1 MDPRRFY
8 GKKRVQIPKTDDS
21 NDENLSSDDDHW
33 KNEVRFPKKR
43 VIICESSD
51 SASISS
57 DIDEVIVDETDY
69 DDDRI
74 DSDNDSDIPLSRIQK
89 SIKIQERKHLENND
103 SDANVPS
110 TSAGTTKKSA
120 RSQKIPKEKIDW
132 QERFLSVSEDFIEFK
147 GSETLPKS
155 IEELEDPIQFFNYLF
170 TDEMFE
176 YIAEQSNLFGV
187 QKKPEKPPN
196 ITKEEI
202 RIFCGICIY
211 MSIIQLPSTRSYW
224 NSSLEFGKI
233 SGAMTCNRF
242 EEIKRYLHFND
253 NTLQIPHGQPGFD
266 KLFKIRPFLQK
277 FRERLLLV
285 PKEEHLAVDEQ
296 IIPTKARSSLKQ
308 YNPKKPHKWGYKI
321 FVLSGVSGFSYD
333 FDFYCGATTLE
344 EDVLDLGTSSNVVAK
359 LSATI
364 PKNQNYKLFFDNW
377 FTSIP
382 LLTYLT
388 KNGILPLGTVRAN
401 RVPDLQFPKESEMK
415 KKGRG
420 AIIEKVANVDGIDV
434 SVVSWYDNKIVNVVS
449 TYVGSQPTSEVRRFC
464 RKSKTHVQIPRPQS
478 IAVYNAYM
486 GGVDLLD
493 SMLGYY
499 RISIRSKKWYIRVF
513 FHFIDMICVNSWI
526 LWRRN
531 LKNND
536 LYLPLSEFK
545 IGIAEILTATNSI
558 QRKRGRPSSA
568 SLQPKLELKK
578 KKYPFSQI
586 PAQEIRTDNL
596 NHLPI
601 VNDDRQRCKYPECKG
616 KSQISCGKCKVFLCL
631 NKDRNCFSQFHTE

>member
-1 MDPRRFY
+1 MDPGMFY
-8 GKKRVQIPKTDDS
+8 GRKGVQIPRTDDS
-21 NDENLSSDDDHW
+21 NDENLSSDDDSW
-33 KNEVRFPKKR
+33 KNKVSFAKKHT
-43 VIICESSD
+43 VLCESSD
-51 SASISS
+51 SKSS
-57 DIDEVIVDETDY
+57 RAVPDEVIIDETDI
-69 DDDRI
+69 DDS
-74 DSDNDSDIPLSRIQK
+74 SDDSDIPLSKVQ
-89 SIKIQERKHLENND
+89 
-103 SDANVPS
+103 
-110 TSAGTTKKSA
+110 SASTTKKSGT
-120 RSQKIPKEKIDW
+120 RSKKMPKEKIDW
-132 QERFLSVSEDFIEFK
+132 QEKFLCVSEDFVKFK
-147 GSETLPKS
+147 GCEALPKS
-155 IEELEDPIQFFNYLF
+155 IEELEEPIQVFNYLF

-176 YIAEQSNLFGV
+176 YITEQSNLFGV
-187 QKKPEKPPN
+187 QSKPEKPPQ
-196 ITKEEI
+196 ISKEEI

-211 MSIIQLPSTRSYW
+211 MSIIQLPSVRSYW
-224 NSSLEFGKI
+224 NSSLEIGKI
-233 SGAMTCNRF
+233 SSVMTCNRF

-253 NTLQIPHGQPGFD
+253 NTLQISHGQPGFD
-266 KLFKIRPFLQK
+266 KLFKIRPFLRQL
-277 FRERLLLV
+277 RERLLLV

-308 YNPKKPHKWGYKI
+308 YNPKKPHKWGYKV

-333 FDFYCGATTLE
+333 FDFYCGASTLE
-344 EDVLDLGTSSNVVAK
+344 ENELNLGASSNVVAK

-364 PKNQNYKLFFDNW
+364 PKNKNYKLFFDNW
-377 FTSIP
+377 FTSVP
-382 LLTYLT
+382 LLIYLT

-420 AIIEKVANVDGIDV
+420 AILEKVANVDGVDV
-434 SVVSWYDNKIVNVVS
+434 SVVSWYDNKIVKVIS
-449 TYVGSQPTSEVRRFC
+449 TYVGSQPMSEVQRFC
-464 RKSKTHVQIPRPQS
+464 RKSKSYIEIPRPQS
-478 IAVYNAYM
+478 IAVYNCYM

-499 RISIRSKKWYIRVF
+499 RINLRSKKWYIRVF

-545 IGIAEILTATNSI
+545 IALAEILTATANP
-558 QRKRGRPSSA
+558 QRKRGRPSS
-568 SLQPKLELKK
+568 SSQPVLDLKK

-586 PAQEIRTDNL
+586 PAKEIRTDNL

-601 VNDDRQRCKYPECKG
+601 VNEDRQRCKYPECKG

-631 NKDRNCFSQFHTE
+631 NKDRNCFSNFHTE